1 MLTITFPPIK
11 QSFVVDQKLNL
22 CAILPNMKFLT
33 STKFKDKPNGVSKN
47 LEIFLKE
54 AYFN

>member
-1 MLTITFPPIK
+1 MMLTIIFLPIK

-22 CAILPNMKFLT
+22 CAILPNMKFLS
-33 STKFKDKPNGVSKN
+33 STKSKDKPNGVSKN

-54 AYFN
+54 A